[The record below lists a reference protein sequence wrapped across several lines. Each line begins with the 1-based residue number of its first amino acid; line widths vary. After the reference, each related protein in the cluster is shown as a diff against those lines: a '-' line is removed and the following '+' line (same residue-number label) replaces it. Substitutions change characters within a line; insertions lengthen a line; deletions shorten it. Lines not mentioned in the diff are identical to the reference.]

1 MFYGTFIGKCK
12 TDWTIR
18 TQDLIYSLE
27 MDRVIEKKTNTP
39 KRIAI
44 AAGAVVLLVLLIYN
58 LLFAEHT
65 SKLNVDSER
74 VTLGSVQNGVFQ
86 EFIAI
91 DGSVEP
97 LKTFYL
103 DIAEGGRVEQV
114 YVEDGQTV
122 QEGDTILKLSNTTLQ
137 IDFMTR
143 ESQLYDLMNER
154 QNSEITMKQDLIRK
168 ENDLA
173 EIDYSLALAQRK
185 YERNKM
191 LIEEKVIPQ
200 EEFQA
205 SQDEYNYLNKRKT
218 LAERSVKQ
226 DAKLMD
232 DRLRQLDLS
241 ISRMSA
247 NIDMARKTLNNLYV
261 VAPITGQLST
271 LKAEVGES
279 KGAGE
284 NIGQIDNMSG
294 YKVSANIDQHYIS
307 RVYDGLTGTFDFN
320 GKTHQVEVA
329 KVFPDVQN
337 NTFKVD
343 MQFTSNAPEGIRR
356 GQTLQMKLNLNDG
369 GSAVLV
375 PRGGFYQSTG
385 GNWIFVVDESG
396 DYATKRNIKLGRQ
409 NPNHY
414 EVLDGLQPGDKV
426 VLSSYDSYGEIDR
439 LELK

>member
-1 MFYGTFIGKCK
+1 
-12 TDWTIR
+12 
-18 TQDLIYSLE
+18 

-39 KRIAI
+39 KRIALI
-44 AAGAVVLLVLLIYN
+44 AGAAAVLVLIIYN

-74 VTLGSVQNGVFQ
+74 VTLGSVKEGVFQ

-103 DIAEGGRVEQV
+103 DIAEGGRVEQI
-114 YVEDGQTV
+114 YTEDGQTV
-122 QEGDTILKLSNTTLQ
+122 EVGDTILKLSNTTLQ

-168 ENDLA
+168 ENELA
-173 EIDYSLALAQRK
+173 EIEYNLAQAKRS
-185 YERNKM
+185 YDRNKM
-191 LIEEKVIPQ
+191 LIAEKVIPQ

-205 SQDEYNYLNKRKT
+205 SQDEFNYLTKRKT

-226 DAKLMD
+226 DAQLMN

-247 NIDMARKTLNNLYV
+247 NIDMARNTLDNLYIT
-261 VAPITGQLST
+261 APIAGQLST

-284 NIGQIDNMSG
+284 NIGQVDNLSG

-307 RVYDGLTGTFDFN
+307 RVYEGLTGTFDFN
-320 GKTHQVEVA
+320 GKTHEVKIA
-329 KVFPDVQN
+329 KVFPEVQN

-343 MQFTSNAPEGIRR
+343 MEFAGAAPEGIRR
-356 GQTLQMKLNLNDG
+356 GQTLQLKLNLNDG
-369 GSAVLV
+369 GKAVLV

-385 GNWIFVVDESG
+385 GNWVFVVDESG
-396 DYATKRNIKLGRQ
+396 NYATKRNIKLGRQ

-414 EVLDGLQPGDKV
+414 EVLDGLQPGEKV
-426 VLSSYDSYGEIDR
+426 VLSSYDSYGDIDR

>member
-1 MFYGTFIGKCK
+1 
-12 TDWTIR
+12 
-18 TQDLIYSLE
+18 

-44 AAGAVVLLVLLIYN
+44 LVGVAAVLVLILYN

-65 SKLNVDSER
+65 SRLNVDSER
-74 VTLGSVQNGVFQ
+74 VTLGSVKEGVFQ

-103 DIAEGGRVEQV
+103 DIAEGGRVEQI
-114 YVEDGQTV
+114 YTEDGQTV
-122 QEGDTILKLSNTTLQ
+122 EVGDTILKLSNTTLQ

-168 ENDLA
+168 ENELA
-173 EIDYSLALAQRK
+173 EIEYNLAQAKRT

-191 LIEEKVIPQ
+191 LIAEKVIPQ

-205 SQDEYNYLNKRKT
+205 SQDEYNYLTKRKT

-226 DAKLMD
+226 DAQLMN

-247 NIDMARKTLNNLYV
+247 NIDMARHTLDNLYIT
-261 VAPITGQLST
+261 APISGQLST

-284 NIGQIDNMSG
+284 NIGQIDNLSG

-307 RVYDGLTGTFDFN
+307 RVYEGLTGSFDFN
-320 GKTHQVEVA
+320 GKTHEVKIT
-329 KVFPDVQN
+329 KVFPEVQN

-343 MQFTSNAPEGIRR
+343 MEFVGEAPEGIRR
-356 GQTLQMKLNLNDG
+356 GQTLQLKLNLNDG
-369 GSAVLV
+369 GKAVLV

-385 GNWIFVVDESG
+385 GNWVFVVDESG
-396 DYATKRNIKLGRQ
+396 DFATKRNIKLGRQ

-414 EVLDGLQPGDKV
+414 EVLDGLQPGEKV
-426 VLSSYDSYGEIDR
+426 VLSSYDSYGDIDR

>member
-1 MFYGTFIGKCK
+1 
-12 TDWTIR
+12 
-18 TQDLIYSLE
+18 
-27 MDRVIEKKTNTP
+27 MDRVIEKKINTP

-44 AAGAVVLLVLLIYN
+44 IAGVAAVLMLVIYN

-74 VTLGSVQNGVFQ
+74 VTLGSVQEGVFQ

-103 DIAEGGRVEQV
+103 DIAEGGRVEQL
-114 YVEDGQTV
+114 YTEDGQTV
-122 QEGDTILKLSNTTLQ
+122 EKGDTILKLSNTTLQ

-168 ENDLA
+168 ENELA
-173 EIDYSLALAQRK
+173 EIEYNLALAQRK

-191 LIEEKVIPQ
+191 LIAEKVIPQ

-205 SQDEYNYLNKRKT
+205 SQDEYNYLNKRKS

-226 DAKLMD
+226 DAQLMN

-247 NIDMARKTLNNLYV
+247 NIDMARNTLNNLYV
-261 VAPITGQLST
+261 VAPISGQLST

-284 NIGQIDNMSG
+284 NIGQIDNLSG

-307 RVYDGLTGTFDFN
+307 RVHEGLTGTFDFN
-320 GKTHQVEVA
+320 GKTHQVKVA
-329 KVFPDVQN
+329 KVFPEVQN
-337 NTFKVD
+337 NTFEVD
-343 MQFTSNAPEGIRR
+343 MEFAGAAPEGIRR
-356 GQTLQMKLNLNDG
+356 GQTLQLKLNLNDG
-369 GSAVLV
+369 GQAVLV

-385 GNWIFVVDESG
+385 GNWVFVIDESG
-396 DYATKRNIKLGRQ
+396 DFATKRNIKLGRQ

-414 EVLDGLQPGDKV
+414 EVLDGLQPGEKV
-426 VLSSYDSYGEIDR
+426 VLSSYDSYGDIDR
-439 LELK
+439 LELN